1 MKCLGCTFR
10 DALPG
15 QWICLPCLAAHSC
28 VMKKI
33 EEKKE
38 MEKMAREIEEGLK
51 Q

>member
-1 MKCLGCTFR
+1 MKCLGCTLR
-10 DALPG
+10 GALPG
-15 QWICLPCLAAHSC
+15 QWICLPCLAAHSR

-38 MEKMAREIEEGLK
+38 MEEMAREIEKDLK